1 MSAGLD
7 WSRATVLS
15 LPEFEVSWELLALGE
30 TPMQLDPPYVGGTF
44 EQRREVVAAVGR
56 ELYRRGLGDG
66 VGPHPVL
73 AEQLRL
79 LADPDLTLDVRLR
92 TEDLVAGIASCRG
105 RDCVLAVRHGSEI
118 AMLRLPAD
126 AAAPALVELIGQVR
140 PGPGAPVTV
149 PADVLEAAA
158 AAAPQ
163 DPERFAD
170 ELVRRGVPRADAGL
184 LVRMCSGVR
193 RWGQFGA
200 TAKSASGW
208 RRRAP
213 YVVGTHHS
221 AEGSFRQLRRR
232 GSVSIAP
239 LSSSEL
245 LDDLHRLA
253 AAARNRR
260 S

>member
-7 WSRATVLS
+7 WSGATVLS
-15 LPEFEVSWELLALGE
+15 LTEFEVSWELLALGE
-30 TPMQLDPPYVGGTF
+30 TPIQLDPPYVGGTF

-56 ELYRRGLGDG
+56 ELCRRGLGDG
-66 VGPHPVL
+66 VGPHPAL

-79 LADPDLTLDVRLR
+79 LADPDLTLDVRFR
-92 TEDLVAGIASCRG
+92 TDELVAGVASCRG
-105 RDCVLAVRHGSEI
+105 RDCVLAVRHGGEI
-118 AMLRLPAD
+118 AMLRLPAE

-149 PADVLEAAA
+149 PAAVLEAAST
-158 AAAPQ
+158 AAPH
-163 DPERFAD
+163 DPVRFTD
-170 ELVRRGVPRADAGL
+170 ELVRRGVPHPDAGL
-184 LVRMCSGVR
+184 LVRMCSGVH

-200 TAKSASGW
+200 AARSPSGW

-221 AEGSFRQLRRR
+221 ADGSFRQLRR
-232 GSVSIAP
+232 GEAVSIAP
-239 LSSSEL
+239 LSAAEL
-245 LDDLHRLA
+245 LTDLHRLA
-253 AAARNRR
+253 DAARNRC